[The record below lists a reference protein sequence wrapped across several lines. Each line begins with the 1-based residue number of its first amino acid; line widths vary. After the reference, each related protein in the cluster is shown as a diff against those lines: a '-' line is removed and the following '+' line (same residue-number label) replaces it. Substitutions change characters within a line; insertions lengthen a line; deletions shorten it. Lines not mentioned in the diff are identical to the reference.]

1 MIYANNISLQSVT
14 KKRISSAISFFLLSA
29 SNRFPEKF
37 AFQMPTIHL
46 SEMKSYKF
54 NVPMT
59 VGAPQFCL
67 RYTDSPLRFGLSD
80 FRVEST
86 RR

>member
-1 MIYANNISLQSVT
+1 MIYANNISLQSLANGR
-14 KKRISSAISFFLLSA
+14 KELFFVLST

-46 SEMKSYKF
+46 SEMKSYTF
-54 NVPMT
+54 NVLTT
-59 VGAPQFCL
+59 VGARQFCL
-67 RYTDSPLRFGLSD
+67 RYTGSPLRFGLSD